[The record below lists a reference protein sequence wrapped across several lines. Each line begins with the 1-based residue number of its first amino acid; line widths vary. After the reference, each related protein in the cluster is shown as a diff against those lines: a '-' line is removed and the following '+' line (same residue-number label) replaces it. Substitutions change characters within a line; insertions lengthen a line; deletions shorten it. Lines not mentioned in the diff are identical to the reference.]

1 MRCTGL
7 DHVNLRVAG
16 AERSLWFY
24 RDVLGLRPERLKQF
38 RAGET
43 SLLTLRIDPG
53 SIIHLRPT
61 EGFAAPTAEELS
73 AAWDHLALSVEG
85 TMDDLVAELAG
96 HGIVPDVEP
105 FDAYGALGHGR
116 AVYVRDP
123 DGYRVELKTVR

>member
-7 DHVNLRVAG
+7 DHVNLRVAD
-16 AERSLWFY
+16 AERSLRFY
-24 RDVLGLRPERLKQF
+24 RDLLRLQPERLEKF

-43 SLLTLRIDPG
+43 SLLTLRINSG

-61 EGFAAPTAEELS
+61 DGFVAGRAEELS

-85 TMDDLVAELAG
+85 TMDELVAELQR
-96 HGIVPDVEP
+96 HGIPLDVEP
-105 FDAYGALGHGR
+105 FDAYGALGMGR

-123 DGYRVELKTVR
+123 DGYRVELKTAR